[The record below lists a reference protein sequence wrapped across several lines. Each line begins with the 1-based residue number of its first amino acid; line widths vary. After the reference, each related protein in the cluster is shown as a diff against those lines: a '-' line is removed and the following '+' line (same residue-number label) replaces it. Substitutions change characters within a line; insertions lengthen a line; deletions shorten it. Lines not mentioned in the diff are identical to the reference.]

1 MPEFLPGMCLI
12 RETACSRTVKP
23 YDRQGMADKLE
34 EIFALQEKL
43 NARIGVN
50 LSNLDEDEQT
60 KWVLNY
66 TRALSQET
74 AELIDSVPWKWWAK
88 YQEFDLQNARVEVID
103 MFHFLVSLAQT
114 LGMSADDVYN
124 GYLAKNKVNHARQDS
139 GYAAKDEADS
149 RHI

>member
-1 MPEFLPGMCLI
+1 
-12 RETACSRTVKP
+12 
-23 YDRQGMADKLE
+23 MADKLE